1 MLRTHI
7 LDVNVNPYSLQMLI
21 DYAECRMA
29 AQYDDQDAG
38 EIVQELLAKIFSD
51 GALSW
56 AVRHHYQ
63 SRSTHYSFRA
73 HDHNAILAQLT
84 PILIQLS
91 GLRWE

>member
-1 MLRTHI
+1 
-7 LDVNVNPYSLQMLI
+7 
-21 DYAECRMA
+21 MA

-84 PILIQLS
+84 PTNNSFAPFIEKLKQYLNRYQDTDS
-91 GLRWE
+91 RHF